1 MLKNKIKKSH
11 ALDENAHIDRYS
23 GIWDFMQRM
32 CLESQNLDLYSYFPN
47 LNNFY
52 LCTEMHTDLEVF
64 DEEGRHNE
72 AEHQRAQNHRIAE
85 LQ

>member
-1 MLKNKIKKSH
+1 M
-11 ALDENAHIDRYS
+11 Y
-23 GIWDFMQRM
+23 
-32 CLESQNLDLYSYFPN
+32 
-47 LNNFY
+47 
-52 LCTEMHTDLEVF
+52 TDLEVF